1 MARAGGTK
9 QRDNADWTLRLAVLG
24 LVGLSFLVALDSRA
38 RAAEEDQ
45 QPDKESTPDLGSPSW
60 RGLAGNGSYPASGWG
75 KRAAALGLEVRWRV
89 EVGEGFSSVT
99 IKDGFLWTLGST
111 RTADVVV
118 CLDALTGREVWAR
131 SYPCGTG
138 AYPGP
143 QATAAVDGVRLFAL
157 SREGE
162 LHCYGAQDGALLW
175 NRQLVRELGAL
186 VPTYGIA
193 ASPVLVQGGII
204 VALNNVVALLD
215 SGTGAARW
223 SRKLPKAIEKSAGSY
238 ATPVPFAAE
247 GRELLA
253 FLGEDALY
261 VLDLDSGSVIAHEP
275 WLTESTPFANV
286 ADPVV
291 RDNLIFVSNGYNS
304 EGAVFEL
311 RGESLHLRWSS
322 SALRCLVSTPVL
334 VGGYLYGLDTAVG
347 APVGLVC
354 AELETGKVSWRHGTR
369 TGGLIV
375 TRDELIL
382 LTETGK
388 LVVAK
393 ASPSAYSE
401 VLTHELG
408 GGLSWTPPVLWQ
420 GRLYCRNV
428 AGDLVCL
435 QPRTKR
441 STGAN

>member
-1 MARAGGTK
+1 MARTRGTK
-9 QRDNADWTLRLAVLG
+9 QRDNADWTLRLAVFG
-24 LVGLSFLVALDSRA
+24 LIALSLLAAPDARA
-38 RAAEEDQ
+38 RAAREDR
-45 QPDKESTPDLGSPSW
+45 QPERETAPDLGSPSR
-60 RGLAGNGSYPASGWG
+60 RGPAGNGSYPASGWG
-75 KRAAALGLEVRWRV
+75 KRAAAAGLRELWRA

-99 IKDGFLWTLGST
+99 IMDGLLWTLGST
-111 RTADVVV
+111 GAADVVV
-118 CLDALTGREVWAR
+118 CLDALTGREVWAQ

-143 QATAAVDGVRLFAL
+143 QATAAVDGFRLYAL

-162 LHCYGAQDGALLW
+162 LHCYGARDGALLW
-175 NRQLVRELGAL
+175 NRQLVRELGAT

-215 SGTGAARW
+215 GGAGAPRW
-223 SRKLPKAIEKSAGSY
+223 STTLPKAIEKSAGSY
-238 ATPVPFAAE
+238 STPVPFSAA

-261 VLDLDSGSVIAHEP
+261 VLDLSTGTVMAHEP
-275 WLTESTPFANV
+275 WLLESTPFANV

-291 RDNLIFVSNGYNS
+291 RDNLIFVSNGYNP

-311 RGESLHLRWSS
+311 RGESLLLRWSS
-322 SALRCLVSTPVL
+322 SALRCLVATPVL
-334 VGGYLYGLDTAVG
+334 AGGHLYGLDSAVG

-354 AELETGKVSWRHGTR
+354 AELETGKVSWRHAARNGS
-369 TGGLIV
+369 LIV

-388 LVVAK
+388 LVVVT
-393 ASPSAYSE
+393 ASPAAYEE

-408 GGLSWTPPVLWQ
+408 GGVYWTPPVLWQ
-420 GRLYCRNV
+420 GRLYCRSV
-428 AGDLVCL
+428 AGRLVCL
-435 QPRTKR
+435 QPAAKR
-441 STGAN
+441 